1 MSKVRMI
8 LIWIAVVFLSCTL
21 TATWTFAKEKGKG
34 QGDTSPSGWS
44 KGEKKG
50 WKTDVPAG
58 LEEKDKSWNPS
69 GLNKEK
75 KVQEGN
81 EDVEKLQEKEQKRS
95 MEKER
100 NHKKNREGKQQ
111 KE

>member
-1 MSKVRMI
+1 MDLCKGEGQGTGRYFSFWLEQRR
-8 LIWIAVVFLSCTL
+8 
-21 TATWTFAKEKGKG
+21 KERLENGCSRRSRGKG
-34 QGDTSPSGWS
+34 QKLD
-44 KGEKKG
+44 
-50 WKTDVPAG
+50 
-58 LEEKDKSWNPS
+58 PS

>member
-1 MSKVRMI
+1 VSKVRMI
-8 LIWIAVVFLSCTL
+8 LLWIAVVFLSCTL
-21 TATWTFAKEKGKG
+21 TATWTFAKGKGKG

-44 KGEKKG
+44 QGEKKG

-58 LEEKDKSWNPS
+58 LEDKDKAGDPS
-69 GLNKEK
+69 GLTQEK
-75 KVQEGN
+75 KVQKEN
-81 EDVEKLQEKEQKRS
+81 EDAEKFQEKEQKRS

-100 NHKKNREGKQQ
+100 SRKKNREQKQK